1 MADQKLI
8 DITDLLRQEQEKTT
22 SELITTRHSIQEMSN
37 GIVERLSL
45 LPSKEEIQESSNVQQ
60 ISFQEM
66 SDKIAEG
73 LSFLPSK
80 EESQGMSDVQSIEY
94 SLELANVR
102 DDLRD
107 GFQSVVDAVNGL
119 SVILDD
125 IEKNTFSVMDKE
137 MQIFQA
143 QDTAL
148 DEHNERVKEETEES
162 NSISS
167 DIKETLVSRLP
178 SKESQEEEENE
189 SDKQHEELVDALE
202 GGSGGDSGTKKKGGL
217 LGGLMSGI
225 GSIGK
230 GLAKPLKGL
239 FGFLGSIGKIFKSVG
254 GFGRC

>member
-45 LPSKEEIQESSNVQQ
+45 LPSKEEMQESSNVQQ

-119 SVILDD
+119 SVILDESKD
-125 IEKNTFSVMDKE
+125 VISENKS
-137 MQIFQA
+137 IFT
-143 QDTAL
+143 TA
-148 DEHNERVKEETEES
+148 
-162 NSISS
+162 
-167 DIKETLVSRLP
+167 KETLVSRLP

-189 SDKQHEELVDALE
+189 SDKQHEELVGALE
-202 GGSGGDSGTKKKGGL
+202 GSGSGGDSGKKGGL

-239 FGFLGSIGKIFKSVG
+239 FGFLGSIGKIFKTVVR
-254 GFGRC
+254 FL